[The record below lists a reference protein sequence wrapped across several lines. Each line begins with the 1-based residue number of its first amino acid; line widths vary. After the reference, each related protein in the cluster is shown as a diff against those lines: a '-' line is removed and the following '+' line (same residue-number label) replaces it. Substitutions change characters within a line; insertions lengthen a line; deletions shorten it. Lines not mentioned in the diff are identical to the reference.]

1 MTTWKITTEHKKSI
15 VQTEYWKNL
24 ETGQKI
30 TYNLGWRWG
39 EYYVVAPEN
48 TTIEEW
54 LESYDEDEG
63 VSVFDE
69 FEVEDSSE
77 DDGWWV
83 DYEFE
88 GMTEEEIEVMEEFLE
103 GSSLLD
109 LESDNWVCTDSE
121 TILTGPLNIEEVS
134 DENGSN

>member
-39 EYYVVAPEN
+39 EYYVTAPEN

-88 GMTEEEIEVMEEFLE
+88 GMTEEEIEAMEEFLE
-103 GSSLLD
+103 GGSLLD

>member
-39 EYYVVAPEN
+39 EYYVAAPEN

-54 LESYDEDEG
+54 LESYDENEG

>member
-39 EYYVVAPEN
+39 EYYVVAPKN

-77 DDGWWV
+77 DDGCWV
-83 DYEFE
+83 DVFSQWLCACRFDAFCENNRWL
-88 GMTEEEIEVMEEFLE
+88 ILE
-103 GSSLLD
+103 LISLVGL
-109 LESDNWVCTDSE
+109 C
-121 TILTGPLNIEEVS
+121 
-134 DENGSN
+134 